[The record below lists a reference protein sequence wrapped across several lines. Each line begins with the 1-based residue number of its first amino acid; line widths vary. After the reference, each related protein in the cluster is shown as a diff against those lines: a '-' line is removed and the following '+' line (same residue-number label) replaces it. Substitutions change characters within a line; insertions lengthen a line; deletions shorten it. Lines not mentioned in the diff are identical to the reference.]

1 MVDGASSDEHDLES
15 RIEAA
20 QAAATELAALT
31 GRLAAQPASEA
42 AASATLDAAIA
53 ACSEAEDRAEALSG
67 AHVEHLLHVLRGD
80 AGSQGEQ
87 AEQAAAAGRERVA
100 TLRAALASI
109 HGQGDADRTRADDLR
124 SQVATL
130 GSLRDELALARWHA
144 AGDARAGTFAQLLTT
159 ERSLDEQDRQ
169 LTEADSALAA
179 ARSALT
185 EMTQDLSSAHA
196 WGTYDTW
203 FGGGIVASA
212 VKHNRIDSAN
222 DAASRLRGALD
233 RLRSELADVRLDAT
247 DLQISGGRRTMDI
260 WFDNIFTDAS
270 VQADIK
276 EQQDRAADLDS
287 GLSQV
292 AAKLAE
298 LRAALVTD
306 RAAAAARRATLL
318 PEHAG

>member
-1 MVDGASSDEHDLES
+1 M
-15 RIEAA
+15 
-20 QAAATELAALT
+20 
-31 GRLAAQPASEA
+31 
-42 AASATLDAAIA
+42 
-53 ACSEAEDRAEALSG
+53 
-67 AHVEHLLHVLRGD
+67 
-80 AGSQGEQ
+80 
-87 AEQAAAAGRERVA
+87 
-100 TLRAALASI
+100 
-109 HGQGDADRTRADDLR
+109 
-124 SQVATL
+124 
-130 GSLRDELALARWHA
+130 
-144 AGDARAGTFAQLLTT
+144 
-159 ERSLDEQDRQ
+159 
-169 LTEADSALAA
+169 AA

-260 WFDNIFTDAS
+260 WFDNIFTDVS

-276 EQQDRAADLDS
+276 EQQDRAAGLDS
-287 GLSQV
+287 GLRQV